1 MPDRIDVMGQP
12 MQKYTSEGLGK
23 LFDAYV
29 NPTFVNERKDNP
41 VVQELE
47 RLYQTTGES
56 KQFLPLA
63 DRKIRQ
69 DGGQRQLKPNE
80 YVDYQ
85 RDLGQVNNL
94 VIGDLMRNP
103 YYNRLTDTQKVDL
116 IAYAQKETNKNIK
129 EGLFEGKDLVK
140 EVLDKVEK
148 RAESIMLKPIKK
160 VTSINAQ
167 KRANEVIN
175 KNHR

>member
-1 MPDRIDVMGQP
+1 
-12 MQKYTSEGLGK
+12 
-23 LFDAYV
+23 
-29 NPTFVNERKDNP
+29 
-41 VVQELE
+41 LE

-85 RDLGQVNNL
+85 RDLGQTNAL
-94 VIGDLMRNP
+94 VMGDLIKAP
-103 YYNRLTDTQKVDL
+103 YYNKLTDTQKVDL
-116 IAYAQKETNKNIK
+116 ISYAQKETNKNIK

-148 RAESIMLKPIKK
+148 RVESTMLKPIKK